1 MASQL
6 KKEIYALDW
15 KMLIPTAVI
24 LIIAWSYAPFAYMV
38 GVSGSHFN
46 SQMGWLF
53 LYMFCIAV
61 SFPILMYEH
70 WQARLTWPPLIASMV
85 FAVVG
90 FYDRFVLMLLLL
102 LLPLFLL
109 IAQLKPV
116 EFDSLVGLLTF
127 GVLLTLTICVACA
140 YNGLHYITWNIISF
154 LLPVMASCWYFM
166 APFFLA
172 NQPYYQLRA
181 TILGLVMLVA
191 ALTRPLRWQL
201 YLALAIIVLVWFVI
215 MTNRKKMPSFILF
228 SLAQMVVTVLIYW
241 S

>member
-6 KKEIYALDW
+6 KQEIHSLDW

-46 SQMGWLF
+46 TQMGWLF

-61 SFPILMYEH
+61 SFPILMYEN
-70 WQARLTWPPLIASMV
+70 WQAKLTWPPLIASMV
-85 FAVVG
+85 FAMMG
-90 FYDRFVLMLLLL
+90 FYNRFVLMLLLL
-102 LLPLFLL
+102 LLPIFLL
-109 IAQLKPV
+109 VAQLSSV
-116 EFDSLVGLLTF
+116 EFDSTFGLLTF
-127 GVLLTLTICVACA
+127 GVLMTLTICVACT
-140 YNGLHYITWNIISF
+140 YNGLHYVTWNIISF

-172 NQPYYQLRA
+172 DHHYYQLYA
-181 TILGLVMLVA
+181 TILGVVMLVA

-201 YLALAIIVLVWFVI
+201 YLALAVIVLVWFAI
-215 MTNRKKMPSFILF
+215 MIKRKQKPSFILF
-228 SLAQMVVTVLIYW
+228 SLAQMVVIVLIYW

>member
-61 SFPILMYEH
+61 SFPLLMYEH

-85 FAVVG
+85 FAVMG

-140 YNGLHYITWNIISF
+140 YNGLHYVTWNIISF

>member
-70 WQARLTWPPLIASMV
+70 WQARLIWPPLIASMV
-85 FAVVG
+85 FAVMG